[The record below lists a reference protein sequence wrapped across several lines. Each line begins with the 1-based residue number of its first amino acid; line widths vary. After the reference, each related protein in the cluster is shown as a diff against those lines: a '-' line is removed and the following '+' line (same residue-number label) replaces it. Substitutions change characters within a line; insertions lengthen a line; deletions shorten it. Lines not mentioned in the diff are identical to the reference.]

1 MSLSVLPIF
10 SSTSF
15 TDSGPS
21 QPPVAATIAQ
31 PRGATPRPRSGAEAG
46 RTPCPK
52 GGGEKKL
59 PHIRGQGQ
67 KPRVPDCD
75 GAGTAGRS
83 YPLSEVGGRGWP
95 GGDTQHPRSGA
106 AAGRSYPTPLS
117 PRPGGDGQEEQSMPE
132 ARGSDERSDPEPWLR
147 GHRRA

>member
-52 GGGEKKL
+52 GGGEKNAKKVL
-59 PHIRGQGQ
+59 ESFFFFLSTFYYF
-67 KPRVPDCD
+67 KPGEQFHKTCEKSKEVFNAEGPGP
-75 GAGTAGRS
+75 GA
-83 YPLSEVGGRGWP
+83 
-95 GGDTQHPRSGA
+95 
-106 AAGRSYPTPLS
+106 
-117 PRPGGDGQEEQSMPE
+117 
-132 ARGSDERSDPEPWLR
+132 
-147 GHRRA
+147 RA